1 MGERQRDLRER
12 IILDIRKVTGV
23 NNKVYKFF
31 AIVVS
36 LCMMF
41 ALSMT
46 VLAEKTNS
54 IRYLNCW
61 IESIVLR
68 RKVEDF
74 LYNEDRALEQLK
86 KANIYF
92 IANAAHT
99 FGW

>member
-54 IRYLNCW
+54 IRPE
-61 IESIVLR
+61 IQ
-68 RKVEDF
+68 RKFTTDQYAVYKWLD
-74 LYNEDRALEQLK
+74 
-86 KANIYF
+86 
-92 IANAAHT
+92 
-99 FGW
+99 

>member
-54 IRYLNCW
+54 IRPE
-61 IESIVLR
+61 IQ
-68 RKVEDF
+68 RKFTAERYAVYKW
-74 LYNEDRALEQLK
+74 L
-86 KANIYF
+86 
-92 IANAAHT
+92 
-99 FGW
+99 G